1 MAKEIFSQPKL
12 WKETYEAVLT
22 QKDGIASFLNE
33 AYQIR
38 NIQIL
43 LVGAGSS
50 AFIGEILQYSFHKHT
65 GLPVKAV
72 PTTDLVTHPK
82 NFFQP
87 QLPILLVSFARSGDS
102 PESLAAVE
110 LAESLNENVY
120 HLVISCNPY
129 GNLVKKVSG
138 FKKSFTILLPAANDQ
153 ALAMTS
159 SFTCMT
165 LAGLLIADITRIEAN
180 GAHVKQLI
188 ALGKNILK
196 EHDVELDGVAKL
208 DFNRIVFLGSGPLKG
223 AARESH
229 LKVTELTDG
238 HIVCQYDSF
247 LGFRHG
253 PKAIIDESTLL
264 IYLFSN
270 DPYVAKYEADLVR
283 SINATDDFAYSIG
296 IGQNA
301 ELHSDLELDL
311 HIYPGVSGGGISSGG
326 NSASGVSGGGISSN
340 GISDG
345 ELPDDFFAICGVLP
359 AQILGYYKSMA
370 LGLTPDS
377 PSKNGGIHRIVQGV
391 TIYPY

>member
-1 MAKEIFSQPKL
+1 
-12 WKETYEAVLT
+12 
-22 QKDGIASFLNE
+22 
-33 AYQIR
+33 
-38 NIQIL
+38 
-43 LVGAGSS
+43 
-50 AFIGEILQYSFHKHT
+50 
-65 GLPVKAV
+65 
-72 PTTDLVTHPK
+72 
-82 NFFQP
+82 
-87 QLPILLVSFARSGDS
+87 
-102 PESLAAVE
+102 
-110 LAESLNENVY
+110 
-120 HLVISCNPY
+120 
-129 GNLVKKVSG
+129 VKKVSAY
-138 FKKSFTILLPAANDQ
+138 KKSFTILLPAANDQ

-165 LAGLLIADITRIEAN
+165 LAGLLVADITRIEAN
-180 GAHVKQLI
+180 GAHVRQLI

-196 EHDVELDGVAKL
+196 QHDIELDGVAKL

-238 HIVCQYDSF
+238 HVVCQYDSF

-270 DPYVAKYEADLVR
+270 DPYVCQYEADLVR
-283 SINATDDFAYSIG
+283 SINQTDDFAYSIG

-301 ELHSDLELDL
+301 ELHAELDL
-311 HIYPGVSGGGISSGG
+311 DLRIYPGNGDGYPGIQDGYPGIGDGYPRIRDGYPGIRDGGI
-326 NSASGVSGGGISSN
+326 
-340 GISDG
+340 
-345 ELPDDFFAICGVLP
+345 PDDFFAICGVIP

-391 TIYPY
+391 NIYPY